1 MYYWNWSKRFLV
13 INRLGGTK
21 YKWTTINKKAILSCD
36 MFAEIECIL
45 KLKKEN
51 AITENELVLL
61 KNYAFKK

>member
-1 MYYWNWSKRFLV
+1 
-13 INRLGGTK
+13 
-21 YKWTTINKKAILSCD
+21 
-36 MFAEIECIL
+36 MFTEIGRIL